1 MDSCCCSMNK
11 YLIWGANF
19 CVFALAVASLGVG
32 IYALVDGEGLSDF
45 LDALEIEEELNIIY
59 LASIFIIVVSS
70 FVLLITFLGCCG
82 ALKES
87 RCLLGTYVFC
97 VIVLIGAM
105 IGGIALAA
113 SGTELLDLKTPLKE
127 TMADFDTNNTADPVT
142 KAWDDIQKEY
152 DCCGVDGPQDWA
164 EFGPSFGGANVVPA
178 SCCDHLEESA
188 QSGCRSDPRAVTG
201 CYVKFEEIIT
211 QNESLIFSIVSITLI
226 ALVANAALAIMMW
239 CAIR

>member
-113 SGTELLDLKTPLKE
+113 SGTELVDLKTPLKE
-127 TMADFDTNNTADPVT
+127 TMGDYGTSDSVT
-142 KAWDDIQKEY
+142 KAWDDIQMEY
-152 DCCGVDGPQDWA
+152 DCCGVDGPQDWP
-164 EFGPSFGGANVVPA
+164 EFNPSFEGTKKVPD
-178 SCCDHLEESA
+178 SCCDHEPN
-188 QSGCRSDPRAVTG
+188 QSLCISENAIRVPG
-201 CYVKFEEIIT
+201 CYTKFEEIIT

>member
-1 MDSCCCSMNK
+1 MDSCCCSANK
-11 YLIWGANF
+11 YIIWAANF
-19 CVFALAVASLGVG
+19 AVFALACASLGVG

-45 LDALEIEEELNIIY
+45 LDALEIEEDLNIIY
-59 LASIFIIVVSS
+59 LGSIFIIVVSS

-97 VIVLIGAM
+97 VIVLIGCM

-113 SGTELLDLKTPLKE
+113 SGTQLVDLKTPLQE
-127 TMADFDTNNTADPVT
+127 TMSDYNSDDTVT

-152 DCCGVDGPQDWA
+152 QCCGVEGASDWITYGPDLGNQK
-164 EFGPSFGGANVVPA
+164 VPD
-178 SCCDHLEESA
+178 SCCEGVENQQNCLQGIGQQGTEL
-188 QSGCRSDPRAVTG
+188 VG
-201 CYVKFEEIIT
+201 CYTKFEDIIK
-211 QNESLIFSIVSITLI
+211 QNESLIYSIVSITLI
-226 ALVANAALAIMMW
+226 ALVVSAALAIMMW